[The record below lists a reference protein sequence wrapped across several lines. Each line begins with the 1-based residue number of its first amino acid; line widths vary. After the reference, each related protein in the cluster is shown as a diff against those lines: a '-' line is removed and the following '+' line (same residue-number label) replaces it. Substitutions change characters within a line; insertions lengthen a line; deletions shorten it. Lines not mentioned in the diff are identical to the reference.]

1 MNVYV
6 VTMYL
11 YITLYII
18 LIIQWICP
26 LTTVL
31 YACTSNTMIRLA
43 VIINYFLMS
52 ESSYENVCVHILIDA
67 LVPKIAAFRQL
78 L

>member
-6 VTMYL
+6 ITMYL
-11 YITLYII
+11 YTCITLYI
-18 LIIQWICP
+18 IIQWICP

-31 YACTSNTMIRLA
+31 YACTSNTMIHLA
-43 VIINYFLMS
+43 VMINYFLMS
-52 ESSYENVCVHILIDA
+52 ESNYENVYVHI